1 MPIFNAADDAKT
13 DDIIYSMAI
22 AAPSAIAQAKKAN
35 LPDVIGL
42 TGANLHQD
50 AIRTGKWIRANI
62 KYKIDEFGNQNIQ
75 LPSALLKSG
84 KGDCKSLS
92 MLYLS
97 IMEAAGYNG
106 GFRYASY
113 KDNRPFTHVYVYFLD
128 NQKNIHT
135 FDACIKDLKEV
146 PTYKKIKD
154 MKVNYIAGVPM
165 VIQDK
170 KNMQSKKVVYKPTLK
185 QLMSDDRYMSITG
198 FEYLTE
204 VNGIGKKGK
213 LKAAFKKVK
222 TKVGN
227 TVKKAGKIIKTVG
240 LAPARGPFLLLV
252 DLNFA
257 GLARRLEILRSKDPQ
272 SYEEFWL
279 KVGGDVDA
287 LNKAVNKGKNK
298 KPLLASKKTK
308 SQIQGVTSVEYGLI
322 NGVDGDEYIGEPVTL
337 ATITAALTTAS
348 GLIVA
353 VKKLFNKKG
362 IQPQPGE
369 DEAIEENPEF
379 DESATLGA
387 DGGDVIAN
395 DPASEDAAQY
405 AVTGGKKKPSISPS
419 TKGKTLEA
427 TSDAITPSINPM
439 YIIGGVAALGAIYLL
454 TKKKK

>member
-1 MPIFNAADDAKT
+1 MPIYNAAEDAKT

-42 TGANLHQD
+42 TGANLNQD
-50 AIRTGKWIRANI
+50 AIRTGKWIRAHI

-75 LPSALLKSG
+75 LPSAILTSG
-84 KGDCKSLS
+84 KADCKSLS
-92 MLYLS
+92 LLYLS
-97 IMEAAGYNG
+97 IMVAAGYRDA
-106 GFRYASY
+106 GFRFASY
-113 KDNRPFTHVYVYFLD
+113 KENKPFTHVYVYFLD
-128 NQKNIHT
+128 NQKNVYT

-170 KNMQSKKVVYKPTLK
+170 KRMQVKKMAYKPTLK
-185 QLMSDDRYMSITG
+185 QLMSDDRYLSITG
-198 FEYLTE
+198 YEYLTE
-204 VNGIGKKGK
+204 INGIGKKGK
-213 LKAAFKKVK
+213 LKAVFKKIK
-222 TKVGN
+222 TKVGE
-227 TVKKAGKIIKTVG
+227 TVKKAGKIVKTVG

-257 GLARRLEILRSKDPQ
+257 GLARRLELLRQRDPK

-287 LNKAVNKGKNK
+287 LNKAVNKGKGK
-298 KPLLASKKTK
+298 KPLLASKKTRAAIK
-308 SQIQGVTSVEYGLI
+308 GAMSAEYGLI
-322 NGVDGDEYIGEPVTL
+322 NGPDGDEYIGEPVTI

-362 IQPQPGE
+362 IQPEAGE
-369 DEAIEENPEF
+369 DEALEENPEY

-405 AVTGGKKKPSISPS
+405 AVTGGKKKPALSAS
-419 TKGKTLEA
+419 TKGIEA
-427 TSDAITPSINPM
+427 TSDAVSTTSINPL
-439 YIIGGVAALGAIYLL
+439 YVVGGIAALGAIYLL
-454 TKKKK
+454 TKKK